1 MSNYLPPWGESMS
14 NIEANLQ
21 RLGTYFI
28 SWTALLAI
36 IAPMT
41 AVAQLEEIVVTA
53 RKHEVSLHDAAIA
66 VSVITGA
73 DFDKSNVVKL
83 DNFNG
88 YVPGLNVAKND
99 GAGRVVTIRGIGW
112 ETAQNLASQPSVLT
126 YIDGIYLANS
136 LAMGLDLGELERVEV
151 FRGPQGTEFGQGTTG
166 GAINLVT
173 IKPVLDETSG
183 YAELGFGT
191 YSTINARAAINLPLG
206 DTAALRVSIQKYK
219 HDGFAEIKG
228 GELDGYE
235 LDDADSLT
243 GKVSLLWQPTEELS
257 IIAQAFIHDSDQNAA
272 AQKNIDDPNPDPRE
286 LTQDFPGF
294 FKLDN
299 SSVSLT
305 IQWVSPAGIT
315 VKSLTGYQQL
325 EKRQS
330 VDGDRLTE
338 TTVSIDRLGFFDP
351 DNWDVLTFW
360 DNDSDAFS
368 QEINIGYRGDQFDWV
383 IGAYYLDHENFN
395 DFLEAIDNA
404 PFSVWEDALA
414 NPSVETLPP
423 FQSALNFNETRTV
436 SRKDKAV
443 YGQATFRLND
453 KFALTG
459 GLRYQDEK
467 QNDSGEQFFGIFGPF
482 NRDTDDSKLT
492 WKIGVDVNLTDDNLL
507 YGLIS
512 TGWKNGGTNPG
523 AITGGAIFL
532 DVDFAPEEV
541 TAFEIGSRNL
551 FNDGKVLL
559 NVTAFYNDHEHLQYI
574 FEDPVPFA
582 GGTSTIPK
590 LEEYGIESEF
600 SVQMTETWRLDGM
613 LALQD
618 GKIKGDVFALDPID
632 FREALAPGVGL
643 FTGDGFGVRFGLAVT
658 TNLNG
663 NTPPKLPKIMA
674 RLALSNTHDFPNGG
688 VLSSRVEYIH
698 RGKMQSR
705 VFNNPQ
711 FDTVPSYDV
720 VNLNFAYSM
729 ANRPISFNLIV
740 SNLFDENG
748 INNVFNNPFGIWSTS
763 NEYIPPLEVIGSVR
777 FTWE

>member
-1 MSNYLPPWGESMS
+1 MS
-14 NIEANLQ
+14 NIETNLQ

-28 SWTALLAI
+28 SWITLLAI

-53 RKHEVSLHDAAIA
+53 RKHEVSLQDAAVA

-88 YVPGLNVAKND
+88 YVPGLNVSKND

-136 LAMGLDLGELERVEV
+136 LSMALDLGELERIEV

-183 YAELGFGT
+183 YAEFGFGT
-191 YSTINARAAINLPLG
+191 YSTINARAAMNVPLG

-219 HDGFAEIKG
+219 HDGFSEIRG
-228 GELDGYE
+228 GDLDGYE

-243 GKVSLLWQPTEELS
+243 GKVSLLWQPTEQLS
-257 IIAQAFIHDSDQNAA
+257 IIAQGFIHDSDQNAA

-294 FKLDN
+294 FNLDN

-305 IQWVSPAGIT
+305 IQWESSTGIT
-315 VKSLTGYQQL
+315 IKSLTGYQKL

-338 TTVSIDRLGFFDP
+338 TTLSIDRLGFFDP
-351 DNWDVLTFW
+351 DNWDVLPFW
-360 DNDSDAFS
+360 DNDSEAFS
-368 QEINIGYRGDQFDWV
+368 QEINIGYRSDKFDWV
-383 IGAYYLDHENFN
+383 IGGYYLDHDNFN
-395 DFLEAIDNA
+395 DFLEATDNA
-404 PFSVWEDALA
+404 PFSAWEDALA

-423 FQSALNFNETRTV
+423 FQSALNFVENRTV

-443 YGQATFRLND
+443 YGQATFRLSD

-482 NRDTDDSKLT
+482 SIDTDDSKLT
-492 WKIGVDVNLTDDNLL
+492 WKLGVDVNLTDDNLV

-512 TGWKNGGTNPG
+512 TGWKNGGANPG
-523 AITGGAIFL
+523 AINAIFL

-541 TAFEIGSRNL
+541 TTFEIGSRNL
-551 FNDGKVLL
+551 FNDGTVLL

-574 FEDPVPFA
+574 FEDPAPFA
-582 GGTSTIPK
+582 GGTGTIPK
-590 LEEYGIESEF
+590 LEEYGVEFEF
-600 SVQMTETWRLDGM
+600 SAQMTETWRLDGM

-618 GKIKGDVFALDPID
+618 GKFKGDTFALDPID
-632 FREALAPGVGL
+632 FREALEPGLGL
-643 FTGDGFGVRFGLAVT
+643 FTGPGFVTRFGLAVT

-674 RLALSNTHDFPNGG
+674 RLGLSNTHDFSDGG

-705 VFNNPQ
+705 VFNNPE

-720 VNLNFAYSM
+720 VNLYFSYVM
-729 ANRPISFNLIV
+729 ANRPVSFNLIV

-777 FTWE
+777 FAWE